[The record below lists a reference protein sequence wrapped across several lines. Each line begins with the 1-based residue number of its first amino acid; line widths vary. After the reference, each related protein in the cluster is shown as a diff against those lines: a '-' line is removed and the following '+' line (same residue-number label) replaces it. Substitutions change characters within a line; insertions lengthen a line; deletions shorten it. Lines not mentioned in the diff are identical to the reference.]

1 MNTTPNAAS
10 DAASHRRR
18 APASLKPLYLD
29 LHAVCEIVNL
39 APATLQDMVRQDEF
53 PKPRK
58 LSARRVGWL
67 VREVEEWAEQRPI
80 SDLLPPPNTGSRHRK
95 TKSAA
100 GGELLEALSHA
111 G

>member
-1 MNTTPNAAS
+1 MNTTQNIAS
-10 DAASHRRR
+10 DTGAHRRR
-18 APASLKPLYLD
+18 APVALKPLYLD

-67 VREVEEWAEQRPI
+67 VREVEEWAEQRPV
-80 SDLLPPPNTGSRHRK
+80 SNLLPPSNTGGRHRK
-95 TKSAA
+95 AKSTA
-100 GGELLEALSHA
+100 GGELLEAA
-111 G
+111 